1 MPEDKI
7 GISMMQK
14 KINEAYKE
22 IFGNSRNFS
31 VFAQFNGFSIS
42 LSPVDPNSSHAMSYF
57 SALNKISDDI
67 NRGIPLKT
75 SRYEKVTEEK
85 GNAKALI
92 HSLIH

>member
-75 SRYEKVTEEK
+75 SRYEEVTEEK

>member
-7 GISMMQK
+7 GINQMQK
-14 KINEAYKE
+14 KLNGAYKE
-22 IFGNSRNFS
+22 IFGKTRNFS

-75 SRYEKVTEEK
+75 SRYEEVTEEK
-85 GNAKALI
+85 RNAKALI

>member
-75 SRYEKVTEEK
+75 SKYEEVTEEK
-85 GNAKALI
+85 KNAKALI

>member
-7 GISMMQK
+7 GINQMQK
-14 KINEAYKE
+14 ELNKVYKE

-31 VFAQFNGFSIS
+31 VFAQFNGFSVS
-42 LSPVDPNSSHAMSYF
+42 LYPLDPNSSHAMSYF

-75 SRYEKVTEEK
+75 SKYEEVTEEK
-85 GNAKALI
+85 KNAKALI

>member
-7 GISMMQK
+7 GINQRQK
-14 KINEAYKE
+14 KLNGSYKE
-22 IFGNSRNFS
+22 IFGKTRNFS

-57 SALNKISDDI
+57 SAMDKISDDI

-75 SRYEKVTEEK
+75 SKYEEVTEEK
-85 GNAKALI
+85 ENAKALI

>member
-7 GISMMQK
+7 GINQMQK
-14 KINEAYKE
+14 ELNKVYKE

-31 VFAQFNGFSIS
+31 VFAQFNGFSVP
-42 LSPVDPNSSHAMSYF
+42 LYPLDPNSSHAMSYF

-75 SRYEKVTEEK
+75 SKYEEVTEEK
-85 GNAKALI
+85 KNAKALI

>member
-7 GISMMQK
+7 GINQMQK
-14 KINEAYKE
+14 ELNKVYKE
-22 IFGNSRNFS
+22 IFGNLGNFS

-42 LSPVDPNSSHAMSYF
+42 LSPVAPNSSHAMSYF
-57 SALNKISDDI
+57 SAMDKISDDI

-75 SRYEKVTEEK
+75 SKYEEVTEEK
-85 GNAKALI
+85 ENAKALI

>member
-14 KINEAYKE
+14 KLNEAYKE

-31 VFAQFNGFSIS
+31 VFAHFNGFSIS

-57 SALNKISDDI
+57 SAMDRMSNDI

-75 SRYEKVTEEK
+75 SKYEEVTEEK
-85 GNAKALI
+85 ENAKALI

>member
-14 KINEAYKE
+14 KLNEAYKE

-42 LSPVDPNSSHAMSYF
+42 LSPVNPNSSHAMSYF

-75 SRYEKVTEEK
+75 SKYEEVTEEK
-85 GNAKALI
+85 KNAKALI

>member
-7 GISMMQK
+7 GINQRQK
-14 KINEAYKE
+14 KLNGLYKE
-22 IFGNSRNFS
+22 IFGKTRNFS

-57 SALNKISDDI
+57 SAMDKISDDI

-75 SRYEKVTEEK
+75 SKYEEVPKK
-85 GNAKALI
+85 RKMRR
-92 HSLIH
+92 H

>member
-14 KINEAYKE
+14 KLNEADKE
-22 IFGNSRNFS
+22 IFGKMRNFS
-31 VFAQFNGFSIS
+31 VFAQFNGFSVS
-42 LSPVDPNSSHAMSYF
+42 MYPLDPNSSHAMSYF
-57 SALNKISDDI
+57 SAMDKISDDI

-75 SRYEKVTEEK
+75 SKYEEVTEEK
-85 GNAKALI
+85 KNAKALI

>member
-1 MPEDKI
+1 
-7 GISMMQK
+7 MMQK

-67 NRGIPLKT
+67 NRGYSSENLKVRG
-75 SRYEKVTEEK
+75 SHRRKGKCEGINSFINSLNHYENV
-85 GNAKALI
+85 
-92 HSLIH
+92 